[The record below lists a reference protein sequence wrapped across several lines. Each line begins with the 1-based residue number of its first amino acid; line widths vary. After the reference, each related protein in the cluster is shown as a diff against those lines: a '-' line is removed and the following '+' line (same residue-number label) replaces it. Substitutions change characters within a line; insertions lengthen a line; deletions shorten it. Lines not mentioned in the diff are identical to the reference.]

1 MAAFFWW
8 LYGPVSVSI
17 CCERLV
23 LRFLGFLMPF
33 SSFWIS
39 CSVLFLVS
47 GTRNHT
53 NTVPSMQNPANIQ
66 NVMPCSNQSNRFWYI
81 LTTTNSSRD
90 AITHTM
96 PSASP
101 LTSGL
106 NSSPIIT
113 PGMGPKPSENVL
125 MYTPRLINGIRL
137 HALTSTL
144 CSCSQKKYPRQA
156 RHRAITESEIS
167 SSTRRP
173 ALSTNNADANVNL
186 T

>member
-1 MAAFFWW
+1 M
-8 LYGPVSVSI
+8 
-17 CCERLV
+17 
-23 LRFLGFLMPF
+23 LRFFGVFFPF

-39 CSVLFLVS
+39 CNVLFFVS

-53 NTVPSMQNPANIQ
+53 NTVPNIQKPENIQ
-66 NVMPCSNQSNRFWYI
+66 NVMAWSNQSKRFWYI
-81 LTTTNSSRD
+81 LTTTNSNSE
-90 AITHTM
+90 AITHTI

-125 MYTPRLINGIRL
+125 IYTPRLISGMRL
-137 HALTSTL
+137 RAEISTL
-144 CSCSQKKYPRQA
+144 LSFSQKKYPRQP
-156 RHRAITESEIS
+156 RQMAITESEIRR
-167 SSTRRP
+167 STRRP
-173 ALSTNNADANVNL
+173 ALSTSNADAKVNL